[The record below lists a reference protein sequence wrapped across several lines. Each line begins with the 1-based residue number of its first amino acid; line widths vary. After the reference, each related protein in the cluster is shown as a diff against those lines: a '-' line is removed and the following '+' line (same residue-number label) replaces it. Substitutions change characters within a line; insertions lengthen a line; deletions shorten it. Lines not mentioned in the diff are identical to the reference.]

1 VKPMSEALTR
11 ARRFRYRAQEC
22 QRLSETCHSAEMA
35 KHYRIIA
42 KHYLA
47 LARLEED
54 QIDASADHSAASLA
68 PD

>member
-1 VKPMSEALTR
+1 MSEALTR
-11 ARRFRYRAQEC
+11 ARRFRLRAQEC

-35 KHYRIIA
+35 KHYRLIA

-47 LARLEED
+47 LARIEED
-54 QIDASADHSAASLA
+54 QIDALTDHSAASLA